1 MIVAVSNNY
10 LKMLALSN
18 LLPTFTRESKSEN
31 GNVSF
36 LEWEDIF
43 TVREQ
48 EYRIWFSSALK

>member
-1 MIVAVSNNY
+1 
-10 LKMLALSN
+10 LSN